1 MISDISTRIEQNAA
15 SPWDAVRARAGWLTA
30 AALVA
35 IIIIGA
41 VFRLTGM
48 NWDDY
53 THLHPDE
60 RFLTMVTNALSFPG
74 EPAAG
79 RLPAGCD
86 EWGGYF
92 DSACS
97 PLSPYNHD
105 FGLFV
110 YGTFPIF
117 LTRMVGEFLNQTGYD
132 EIHLVGRALSALF
145 DLSTVLLIFL
155 IGRRMY
161 GVRAGLLA
169 ALFLAASVLDIQ
181 QAHFFTVDTFT
192 NVPILIAFWYAL
204 DIAEG
209 KNLKSSEWGIT
220 VALVALIALLMIGF
234 VPGLVALLA
243 LSILLALLF
252 SLDNVM
258 PVRYGL
264 AGIAFGLALAGRINI
279 APFAAVLIAAAALRA
294 YRQALDSR
302 RSLNQGPEPLSAVPR
317 DPSSAP
323 AEETKTR
330 AFGPLSVSVTWRS
343 RAAAAEPV
351 MESFE
356 DAITRFGTRA
366 FVGLAVIALL
376 ALFVFRVFQPYAA
389 NGPSLIAPHIPKL
402 DLSRGPINF
411 ALDVA
416 LSWAGGVNPK
426 FADNM
431 TYINDLM
438 TGKIDS
444 PPGHQWTNR
453 PAYVFPFENMVQ
465 WGLGLPL
472 GLAGWVGFLLALYQ
486 LIRYRRW
493 EHLLIVVWVGITFG
507 YSGQQFV
514 KTMRYFLQIYP
525 FLCLLAA
532 WFIVELWDRVSARL
546 SGVIESQSRQIAARG
561 LQAAVALTAVVVIGY
576 TLFYATAFMSIYTH
590 PYTRV
595 AASRWI
601 FANVPV
607 GSVVANEHWDDPLP
621 VRIDGKD
628 PWGGMYRNLSSSP
641 DGEMD
646 WYNED
651 TPEKRDQ
658 AIQWLDETE
667 YIILSSNRLYGSIP
681 RLPMRYP
688 LTTKYYQWLFNGTL
702 GFDKVAEFT
711 SRPQLFGIEINDDNA
726 EEAFTVYDHPK
737 VLIFKKTARYSHA
750 NTSGLFNSVDL
761 SEVYR
766 FTPREATE
774 APTALLLTPEQR
786 EAQAT
791 GGTWSRI
798 FNPQD
803 WINQI
808 PVVGWLGLVELL
820 GWLTFPL
827 AFVVFRALDDRG
839 YIFAKGLG
847 LLLPAWGAFS
857 LASYDVLPFSRLSIL
872 IVLSLVA
879 LASAACVVF
888 RGREIW
894 SFLKS
899 HYRIVLI
906 EQVLFLMFFGID
918 LLIRYGNPDLWH
930 PNFGGEKPMDF
941 AQFNAVTKSTWFPAY
956 DPWFAGGY
964 LNYYYFGQVINATLE
979 RLSGIIPQVAYNL
992 ALPMYFALLA
1002 MGAFSVVWNLIAH
1015 VTTAHGTGVPAE
1027 SLDKPTDLGLL
1038 QGRHAARSESE
1049 GVAKP
1054 GAESPLPPF
1063 SREAD
1068 SVPPYDGVTEGRSPV
1083 AKPSEW
1089 APVVRN
1095 AAFALLGAL
1104 FVALIGNLGELLLLG
1119 QVLLNIG
1126 GGDMSS
1132 VPAMVAG
1139 VLQGFGRVFLG
1150 RQPIEVPLHWW
1161 YWNAS
1166 RVIPDTINEFPFFTF
1181 LYADLHAH
1189 LMALPYTLLTIGL
1202 GINFMLRRNIDDARL
1217 RFWPY
1222 LQISPQDVIE
1232 VTVAGLVLGA
1242 LRAINFADF
1251 PTYALVIT
1259 CALAIG
1265 EYARRGKI
1273 DLDGIVAVVWRLI
1286 AILLL
1291 SSILFQSFISHFQT
1305 AYLAIEP
1312 WRGAQT
1318 TLGQY
1323 ITVHGIFL
1331 FVIATYLIWE
1341 SLQTPLGRGTLR
1353 IARIAVRKPARLGRF
1368 LALQHTLS
1376 APPSASQDLILILIG
1391 VALMVEL
1398 AFVLIFQQF
1407 VFAFVF
1413 PLLVLAGLLVLHPS
1427 LGPARRFIALLVAA
1441 GLALTLVVEVI
1452 VYKGDI
1458 GRMNTVFKFYNQ
1470 VWVLFAIAAAT
1481 GLAYIVNADGRHLY
1495 SGSTSPAHRANL
1507 FTARGRRSAVG
1518 SLHWVW
1524 WTAFGFLVF
1533 AGLMYPF
1540 MATRAK
1546 VNDRFVAGSPP
1557 GLNGM
1562 DYMDRAVYNDKDQ
1575 PLPLIYDR
1583 QAIEWMQENIQGSP
1597 VVLEGNAPL
1606 YHWGSRVS
1614 VYTGLPTVIG
1624 WDWHEKQQRSIIDGA
1639 IVDHRIGDVQT
1650 MYNTVDVAQ
1659 TLYLLD
1665 RYHVAY
1671 IYVGD
1676 LERAFYNAKGI
1687 AKFDA
1692 MAHAGQLEL
1701 VYQNDHVQIY
1711 KVGT

>member
-1 MISDISTRIEQNAA
+1 MISDISTSLEQNTA
-15 SPWDAVRARAGWLTA
+15 SPWAALRARAGWLTA
-30 AALVA
+30 AALVT

-79 RLPAGCD
+79 KLPAGCD

-117 LTRMVGEFLNQTGYD
+117 LTRMVGEFVNQTGYD

-145 DLSTVLLIFL
+145 DLSTILLIFL

-181 QAHFFTVDTFT
+181 QSHFFTVDTFT

-204 DIAEG
+204 DIADG

-220 VALVALIALLMIGF
+220 VALIALIALLMLGF
-234 VPGLVALLA
+234 VPGIVAILA
-243 LSILLALLF
+243 LGVLLALLF
-252 SLDNVM
+252 SLDNVV

-294 YRQALDSR
+294 YRQALESQ
-302 RSLNQGPEPLSAVPR
+302 RSLVQGPEPLPATLPESTSAGE
-317 DPSSAP
+317 
-323 AEETKTR
+323 EETKTR
-330 AFGPLSVSVTWRS
+330 DLGPLSVSVTWRS
-343 RAAAAEPV
+343 RAAEVEPV
-351 MESFE
+351 VESFE
-356 DAITRFGTRA
+356 DAVTRFGGRA
-366 FVGLAVIALL
+366 FVGLTIIALL
-376 ALFVFRVFQPYAA
+376 ALFIFRVFQPYAA
-389 NGPSLIAPHIPKL
+389 NGPSLISPHIPRL

-431 TYINDLM
+431 SYINDLM

-453 PAYVFPFENMVQ
+453 PAYIFPFENMVQ

-472 GLAGWVGFLLALYQ
+472 GLAGWAGFLLALYL

-493 EHLLIVVWVGITFG
+493 EHLLIVIWVGITFG

-525 FLCLLAA
+525 FLCLLAG
-532 WFIVELWDRVSARL
+532 WFIVELWDRVSARVSSAVDMSARRL
-546 SGVIESQSRQIAARG
+546 AVRG
-561 LQAAVALTAVVVIGY
+561 LQAAAVLFAVVVIGY

-658 AIQWLDETE
+658 AIRWLDETE

-702 GFDKVAEFT
+702 GFDKVAEFS
-711 SRPQLFGIEINDDNA
+711 SRPQLLGIQIDDDNA

-737 VLIFKKTARYSHA
+737 VLIFKKTARYSHV

-774 APTALLLTPEQR
+774 APTALLLTPGQR
-786 EAQAT
+786 EAQAS
-791 GGTWSRI
+791 GGTWSQL

-803 WINQI
+803 WINQV
-808 PVVGWLGLVELL
+808 PVIGWLGLVELL
-820 GWLTFPL
+820 GWLAFPL

-857 LASYDVLPFSRLSIL
+857 LASYGVLPFSRLSIL
-872 IVLSLVA
+872 LVLVGVA
-879 LASAACVVF
+879 LVSVAAVVF
-888 RGREIW
+888 RGRDLW
-894 SFLKS
+894 QFLKS

-906 EQVLFLMFFGID
+906 EELLFLAFFGLD

-930 PNFGGEKPMDF
+930 PSFGGEKPMDF
-941 AQFNAVTKSTWFPAY
+941 AQFNSVTKSTWFPAY

-1002 MGAFSVVWNLIAH
+1002 MGAFSVVWNLVAH
-1015 VTTAHGTGVPAE
+1015 VAPVPAP
-1027 SLDKPTDLGLL
+1027 DNPTAPDAGKPAVWG
-1038 QGRHAARSESE
+1038 
-1049 GVAKP
+1049 
-1054 GAESPLPPF
+1054 PLF
-1063 SREAD
+1063 
-1068 SVPPYDGVTEGRSPV
+1068 
-1083 AKPSEW
+1083 
-1089 APVVRN
+1089 RN
-1095 AAFALLGAL
+1095 VGFALLGAI
-1104 FVALIGNLGELLLLG
+1104 FVAVIGNLGELLLLG
-1119 QVLLNIG
+1119 QVFLNVG
-1126 GGDMSS
+1126 GGDVSS
-1132 VPAMVAG
+1132 VPAMLGG
-1139 VLQGFGRVFLG
+1139 VFQGIGHVLIG
-1150 RQPIEVPLHWW
+1150 RQPIDVPLHWW

-1189 LMALPYTLLTIGL
+1189 LMALPFTLLTIGL
-1202 GINFMLRRNIDDARL
+1202 GINFMLRRHPDDARL
-1217 RFWPY
+1217 PFWPY
-1222 LQISPQDVIE
+1222 LQIAPQDVIE
-1232 VTVAGLVLGA
+1232 VVVTGLALGA

-1251 PTYALVIT
+1251 PTYALVIAS
-1259 CALAIG
+1259 ALVIG
-1265 EYARRGKI
+1265 EYARRRAI
-1273 DLDGIVAVVWRLI
+1273 NLDGLIAVVWRVG
-1286 AILLL
+1286 AIVVL
-1291 SSILFQSFISHFQT
+1291 SSIFYQSFISHFQT

-1331 FVIATYLIWE
+1331 FVITTYLIWE

-1353 IARIAVRKPARLGRF
+1353 VARIIIRKRSRLGRF
-1368 LALQHTLS
+1368 LTLQHAL
-1376 APPSASQDLILILIG
+1376 AEPPSVSQDMVLVLVG
-1391 VALMVEL
+1391 VAAVVEL
-1398 AFVLIFQQF
+1398 AFLLIFHQL
-1407 VFAFVF
+1407 VFAFIF

-1427 LGPARRFIALLVAA
+1427 LGAAQRFVALLVAA

-1481 GLAYIVNADGRHLY
+1481 GLAYIVNGDRTRTAEHRQSFSGPESSADVAKWSAL
-1495 SGSTSPAHRANL
+1495 
-1507 FTARGRRSAVG
+1507 RGQPSAVG
-1518 SLHWVW
+1518 GHLHPLW
-1524 WTAFGFLVF
+1524 WAAFGFFVF
-1533 AGLMYPF
+1533 AGLLYPF

-1575 PLPLIYDR
+1575 PLPLTYDR

-1639 IVDHRIGDVQT
+1639 IIDHRIGDVQT
-1650 MYNTVDVAQ
+1650 MYNTTDIAQ
-1659 TLYLLD
+1659 TLFLLD

-1676 LERAFYNAKGI
+1676 LERAFYDAKGI
-1687 AKFDA
+1687 AKFDG

-1701 VYQNDHVQIY
+1701 VYQNDHVKIY